1 MLSAKLVIPIFR
13 EEVLSWTGTNVAE
26 FLPIASSQMKLHI
39 GLLFLLFSADG
50 FVLRPVNLNR
60 VASLQS
66 NGLFS
71 SKPKSSNNSNH
82 NKGFQQYGEI
92 NPSYCRL
99 RQEEILQ
106 LIRDRNKARR
116 SRNFQKADNIL
127 AKLNRENVHL
137 NDSKKLWR
145 ADGEIFDIKGYSD
158 MEYSRASSSKPISQR
173 EEEYVN
179 QRLRERSKAK
189 LRRDFDTADDILDEL
204 QFLKNILVDD
214 NNLTWKVTET
224 VMKTGGYAYGGKRL
238 NNVPDED
245 IQTIQELVNERS
257 LAKKEKEYQRADEI
271 LSDLEIKHG
280 VRVDDTKKAWFFLP
294 RPEDERPETRENKYD
309 RRKSNR
315 TDERRS
321 SISDWSV
328 VGNNFPEGISKARDS
343 DDVASEGISVS
354 STIPDVSVPKGIS
367 ISPPVPEGISISN
380 DDEISSSIS
389 NFESAESLS
398 EYTVPVLK
406 EKLKAAGLPV
416 SGRKAE
422 LIERLSQ
429 NLQ

>member
-1 MLSAKLVIPIFR
+1 
-13 EEVLSWTGTNVAE
+13 
-26 FLPIASSQMKLHI
+26 MKLHVGI
-39 GLLFLLFSADG
+39 LFLLVSADS

-60 VASLQS
+60 VHS
-66 NGLFS
+66 NELFS
-71 SKPKSSNNSNH
+71 SKPKSSNSSNQ
-82 NKGFQQYGEI
+82 NKGFQQFGEI
-92 NPSYCRL
+92 NSSYCRL

-127 AKLNRENVHL
+127 ADLNRENVHL

-158 MEYSRASSSKPISQR
+158 MEYSKDSSSRPISQR

-204 QFLKNILVDD
+204 QFLKSILVDD
-214 NNLTWKVTET
+214 TNLTWKVTET
-224 VMKTGGYAYGGKRL
+224 AMKTGGYAYGGKRL

-245 IQTIQELVNERS
+245 ILTIQELVKERS

-294 RPEDERPETRENKYD
+294 RPEDERTQASETRYD
-309 RRKSNR
+309 RRNSDR
-315 TDERRS
+315 SDERRNLR
-321 SISDWSV
+321 SDWSA
-328 VGNNFPEGISKARDS
+328 VGNNVPEGISKPTES
-343 DDVASEGISVS
+343 DVAVPEGISVS
-354 STIPDVSVPKGIS
+354 PTTPDVPVPEGIS
-367 ISPPVPEGISISN
+367 ISPTMPEGISISN
-380 DDEISSSIS
+380 DDAVASSK
-389 NFESAESLS
+389 FESAESLS
-398 EYTVPVLK
+398 NYTVPILK

-422 LIERLSQ
+422 LIERLTQ